1 MRKNIPETEFLQ
13 LKDRGGLFKP
23 SKSVIKVCEEAEKC
37 IQRMMAVTNGKLP
50 RCKGIPDTIAVSVLN
65 DLGSSNVFAELNEH
79 MFEFSFTEENHVF
92 ALIKRLVKCYCKV
105 RFYHLGKEATL
116 KETGPKI
123 RKKLNKIILFKGQ

>member
-1 MRKNIPETEFLQ
+1 
-13 LKDRGGLFKP
+13 
-23 SKSVIKVCEEAEKC
+23 
-37 IQRMMAVTNGKLP
+37 MAVTNGKLP